1 MRSPIPSTVA
11 ILTFALA
18 GPALAEEPSEAMASP
33 EALAALEAGV
43 QVLQSRM
50 DRELAALIEQKVGVS
65 VARHLDENFREIA
78 ALSPASAPR
87 KLVPAAAAQEDPDS
101 NMVCAFEDGDVLGC
115 RLIAARIGRQTA
127 AVRFDR

>member
-1 MRSPIPSTVA
+1 MRSPILSTIA
-11 ILTFALA
+11 ILTLSLA
-18 GPALAEEPSEAMASP
+18 GPALA
-33 EALAALEAGV
+33 EAGV

-50 DRELAALIEQKVGVS
+50 DRELAARTEQRVGIS
-65 VARHLDENFREIA
+65 VARHMDEDFREIAA
-78 ALSPASAPR
+78 ALSPASALR
-87 KLVPAAAAQEDPDS
+87 KLVPAAVAQEESDS